1 MASLLTNTGA
11 AAQLSTVRS
20 ERLFFVHARKLQ
32 ITIGNCPKF
41 GHFKNRM
48 LPGNNLYESEEE
60 KRKLNVLRILQVR
73 LLHSEL
79 WVYMGVYPAQV
90 VLDSLRKSTS
100 LRTHLDA
107 IFTSIWHK
115 QSCLWQPLRMVIT
128 DLTEGTHSPRWKIP

>member
-60 KRKLNVLRILQVR
+60 KRKLNVLRVLQVR
-73 LLHSEL
+73 LLHSE
-79 WVYMGVYPAQV
+79 V
-90 VLDSLRKSTS
+90 VGLYGGLPSSGG
-100 LRTHLDA
+100 
-107 IFTSIWHK
+107 
-115 QSCLWQPLRMVIT
+115 P
-128 DLTEGTHSPRWKIP
+128 